1 MIKVIA
7 LDLVGVLLG
16 ENDFELNDKE
26 DKIERLFGK
35 SKNDEELINDA
46 INLTFLSKDEV
57 IKSIK
62 KIIFNIYDVKVDV
75 GKIKDKY
82 KDIKLFVASN
92 HFSSIKEFLNEN
104 YGDVFD
110 DVIISADINAYKPDK
125 KFYDTLIER
134 AGVKPSEIL
143 FLDDR
148 LENVEAARK
157 CGINSEQVINHNV
170 NQIVD
175 KYLYM
180 NNRDEMNLK

>member
-7 LDLVGVLLG
+7 FDLVGVLLG
-16 ENDFELNDKE
+16 ENDIYLTENE

-35 SKNDEELINDA
+35 NKNDEELINDA
-46 INLTFLSKDEV
+46 VNLTFLSKDEV

-62 KIIFNIYDVKVDV
+62 KIIFKIYDVKVDV

-82 KDIKLFVASN
+82 KDVKIFVASN

-104 YGDVFD
+104 YGNVFD
-110 DVIISADINAYKPDK
+110 DVIISSDMNAYKPDK
-125 KFYDTLIER
+125 KFYDTLIKR

-148 LENVEAARK
+148 LENVKAARK
-157 CGINSEQVINHNV
+157 CEIKSEQVKGHNV
-170 NQIVD
+170 LEIID
-175 KYLYM
+175 KYM
-180 NNRDEMNLK
+180 GDKNERDNL

>member
-7 LDLVGVLLG
+7 FDLVGVLLG
-16 ENDFELNDKE
+16 ENDTYLTENE

-35 SKNDEELINDA
+35 NKNDEELINDA
-46 INLTFLSKDEV
+46 VNLTLLSKDEV

-62 KIIFNIYDVKVDV
+62 KIIFKIYDIKVDV
-75 GKIKDKY
+75 SKIKDKY

-110 DVIISADINAYKPDK
+110 DVIISSDINAYKPDK

-134 AGVKPSEIL
+134 ADVKPSEIL

-157 CGINSEQVINHNV
+157 CEIKSEQVKGYNV
-170 NQIVD
+170 LEIID
-175 KYLYM
+175 KYM
-180 NNRDEMNLK
+180 GDKNERDYIQ

>member
-1 MIKVIA
+1 MIKVITF
-7 LDLVGVLLG
+7 DLVGVLLG
-16 ENDFELNDKE
+16 ENDTYLTENE

-35 SKNDEELINDA
+35 NKNDEDLIEA
-46 INLTFLSKDEV
+46 SIKLTNLSRTEV

-62 KIIFNIYDVKVDV
+62 EIIFKIYDIKVDV
-75 GKIKDKY
+75 SKIKDKY

-110 DVIISADINAYKPDK
+110 DVIISSDINAYKPDK
-125 KFYDTLIER
+125 KFYDILIER
-134 AGVKPSEIL
+134 ADVKPSEIL

-157 CGINSEQVINHNV
+157 CEIKSEQVKGYNV
-170 NQIVD
+170 LEIID
-175 KYLYM
+175 KYM
-180 NNRDEMNLK
+180 GDKNERDNL